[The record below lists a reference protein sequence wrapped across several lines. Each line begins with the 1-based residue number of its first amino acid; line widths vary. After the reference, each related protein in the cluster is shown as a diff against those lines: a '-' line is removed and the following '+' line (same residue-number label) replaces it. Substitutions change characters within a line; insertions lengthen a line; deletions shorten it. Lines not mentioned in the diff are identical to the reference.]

1 MSPIIG
7 ILNKN
12 GKDVSDQVNY
22 MMNTCYNQDAEGSWV
37 IADRTRYEWNGYN
50 KAQSLVT
57 NQALGQVSF
66 ATRNKTLEQPPVDYR
81 DKLCLIFEGNL
92 YNLKELRSNLLP
104 DHQLTVGSIADVVIH
119 TIEEKCDGNDL
130 ETALIDV
137 MGALDG
143 DYCLVLGDSSK
154 ITVARDIVGR
164 RPVFYAEN
172 SESVAFA
179 SKKKALWGIGL
190 RDVKPLRAGM
200 LASFS
205 KKGVMIKK
213 ILSLSKVK
221 RNVTADSLDDVVDNY
236 GTLLYAAVE
245 KRLRNL
251 ERVGCLISGGV
262 DSCLI
267 TKFVAD
273 IAAKRGIKV
282 IAYTVGVDGSTDVTY
297 AEHFIHELGLEHKVR
312 RLSQDEIN
320 SYIPLLVRTVEERDM
335 VQIEAGIGVYAALD
349 MASQDGIKVI
359 FSGQGPDELWGG
371 YSWYPQVITTEG
383 YDGLERRML
392 DDLERADI
400 ETLDREN
407 KIAMAHSMEIVFPF
421 IDTKIVKLAMSIPPQ
436 LKISSAKDKLGKHPH
451 RMLADKMG
459 VAAKYAYRS
468 KDAAQHGTG
477 IHDTFD
483 GIARKNG
490 FTPRLVESIGYHSE
504 EISPEKLASSSR
516 YGYRYGEKSLWEIPD
531 HIQFFLDVTAYD
543 HNLLND
549 AERTRIKSF
558 LKKMKV

>member
-12 GKDVSDQVNY
+12 GKDISDQVNY
-22 MMNTCYNQDAEGSWV
+22 MMNACYNQDAEGSWV

-66 ATRNKTLEQPPVDYR
+66 ATRNKTLEQPPVNYR

-104 DHQLTVGSIADVVIH
+104 GHQLTVGSTAGVVLH

-154 ITVARDIVGR
+154 TTVARDIVGR

-221 RNVTADSLDDVVDNY
+221 RDVTADSLDDVVDNY

-297 AEHFIHELGLEHKVR
+297 AEQFIHELGIEHKVR

-392 DDLERADI
+392 DDLGRADI

-407 KIAMAHSMEIVFPF
+407 KIAMAHSMEVVFPF
-421 IDTKIVKLAMSIPPQ
+421 IDTEIVKLAMSVPPQ

-451 RMLADKMG
+451 RMLADKTG
-459 VAAKYAYRS
+459 VAAEYAYRS
-468 KDAAQHGTG
+468 KDATQHGTG

-558 LKKMKV
+558 LKKMRV